1 MSCDKCEECR
11 ENGYSYCIHCGE
23 PLDSCPHCEESREAG
38 YAYCASCGRPLHMV
52 QAEPRTSSQWNV
64 LRSVIIGTSV
74 LVSVLLLA
82 EFCAIILGI
91 GTVWSWASGASYD
104 VLLLVPKLVSVGALG
119 GTGLQLFWIVIV
131 AAIVASVALVLY
143 QTLPALR
150 APREK
155 VAEEFSKTPLYW
167 VAMLLGVALFLN
179 VVCVVIQI
187 DAVNLPTDSA
197 IGFIPEALYA
207 YANAAVWE
215 EVITRIV
222 WIGVPMAVLG
232 LLCKKKDAL
241 KYLVGGFG
249 MSRAALVLIVISSV
263 IFGFGHLSGWG
274 LWKVI
279 PTLISGLAMGYLY
292 VRFGVHASIVFHFIV
307 DYMAVLAS
315 GSTAL
320 LVSAILM
327 VIIIS
332 GIPALIEIGRKML
345 RAPEAVKGMPNI
357 IPPDQESIFS
367 RRD

>member
-1 MSCDKCEECR
+1 M
-11 ENGYSYCIHCGE
+11 
-23 PLDSCPHCEESREAG
+23 
-38 YAYCASCGRPLHMV
+38 
-52 QAEPRTSSQWNV
+52 
-64 LRSVIIGTSV
+64 
-74 LVSVLLLA
+74 
-82 EFCAIILGI
+82 
-91 GTVWSWASGASYD
+91 
-104 VLLLVPKLVSVGALG
+104 LLLVPKLVSIGALG

-167 VAMLLGVALFLN
+167 V
-179 VVCVVIQI
+179 
-187 DAVNLPTDSA
+187 
-197 IGFIPEALYA
+197 

-279 PTLISGLAMGYLY
+279 PTLISGLAMGCPD
-292 VRFGVHASIVFHFIV
+292 GVC
-307 DYMAVLAS
+307 
-315 GSTAL
+315 
-320 LVSAILM
+320 
-327 VIIIS
+327 
-332 GIPALIEIGRKML
+332 GR
-345 RAPEAVKGMPNI
+345 
-357 IPPDQESIFS
+357 
-367 RRD
+367 

>member
-11 ENGYSYCIHCGE
+11 ENGYAYCIHCGE

-38 YAYCASCGRPLHMV
+38 YAYCASCGRPLRPV

-74 LVSVLLLA
+74 LVAVLLLA
-82 EFCAIILGI
+82 EFCAMLLGI
-91 GTVWSWASGASYD
+91 GTVWDWASGASYD
-104 VLLLVPKLVSVGALG
+104 VLLLAPKLVSVGALG

-167 VAMLLGVALFLN
+167 VAMLLGAALFLN

-187 DAVNLPTDSA
+187 DEVNLPTDSA

-241 KYLVGGFG
+241 DRK
-249 MSRAALVLIVISSV
+249 SV
-263 IFGFGHLSGWG
+263 
-274 LWKVI
+274 V
-279 PTLISGLAMGYLY
+279 
-292 VRFGVHASIVFHFIV
+292 
-307 DYMAVLAS
+307 
-315 GSTAL
+315 
-320 LVSAILM
+320 
-327 VIIIS
+327 
-332 GIPALIEIGRKML
+332 
-345 RAPEAVKGMPNI
+345 
-357 IPPDQESIFS
+357 
-367 RRD
+367 